1 MSFKDDRLSDLAIDG
16 GMLEPHDSCDAIKY
30 MIQLDRGLFQFDF
43 TDRHAIL
50 GVSVNA
56 QSIKIRERY
65 QAVARLLHPDTAK
78 WKTDADRQFGIQ
90 LFSRLVT
97 HAYGR
102 LSRPSELQEQI
113 IMLEL
118 LGKRS
123 IEEGS
128 QSQIVDPLCQQ
139 LYQSGNDFE
148 LVYERLLTQIVAQQY
163 VELDQSERIVN
174 QISELNMVYLLR
186 KQLQLVRSTPPTV
199 TNNSI
204 ATKEPISTDLAKT
217 SPIEGAL
224 RRAED
229 YVTNKNWVKA
239 VPELREVI
247 SVEPN
252 NARAHTLFGLVYLHQ
267 RQLTMARLSINK
279 ALQIAPKDPQVIQA
293 KQEFDRVANASSHGS
308 SNQTTTKK
316 PSEGIFGG
324 FFSKK

>member
-1 MSFKDDRLSDLAIDG
+1 MGVCLNPTTRRCYAL
-16 GMLEPHDSCDAIKY
+16 KY

-65 QAVARLLHPDTAK
+65 QVVARLLHPDTAK
-78 WKTDADRQFGIQ
+78 WKTEADRQLGVQ
-90 LFSRLVT
+90 LFYRLVT
-97 HAYGR
+97 HAYGK
-102 LSRPSELQEQI
+102 LSRPSELQEQM

-128 QSQIVDPLCQQ
+128 QMQIVDPLCQQ
-139 LYQSGNDFE
+139 LYQSGNDFD
-148 LVYERLLTQIVAQQY
+148 LVYDRLLTQIVAQQY
-163 VELDQSERIVN
+163 VELDQSERIIN

-186 KQLQLVRSTPPTV
+186 KQLQSVRSTPPTV

-204 ATKEPISTDLAKT
+204 STKEPISTELIKT
-217 SPIEGAL
+217 SLIDGAL

-252 NARAHTLFGLVYLHQ
+252 NVRAHTLFGLVYLHQ
-267 RQLTMARLSINK
+267 QQLTMARLSINK

-293 KQEFDRVANASSHGS
+293 KQEFDRVANASSNGS
-308 SNQTTTKK
+308 SNKTSTKK

-324 FFSKK
+324 FFGKK

>member
-1 MSFKDDRLSDLAIDG
+1 
-16 GMLEPHDSCDAIKY
+16 ML
-30 MIQLDRGLFQFDF
+30 QLDRGLFQFDF
-43 TDRHAIL
+43 IDRHAIL

-65 QAVARLLHPDTAK
+65 QAVARLLHPDSAK
-78 WKTDADRQFGIQ
+78 WQTEADRQLGVQ

-97 HAYGR
+97 HAYGK
-102 LSRPSELQEQI
+102 LSRPSDLQEQM

-123 IEEGS
+123 LAEDS
-128 QSQIVDPLCQQ
+128 QMQIVDPLCQQ
-139 LYQSGNDFE
+139 LYQSGNNFE
-148 LVYERLLTQIVAQQY
+148 LVYDRLLTQLVAQQY

-186 KQLQLVRSTPPTV
+186 KQLQSVRSTPPTV
-199 TNNSI
+199 TNNSTS
-204 ATKEPISTDLAKT
+204 TKEPISTKLTKT
-217 SPIEGAL
+217 SLIDGAL

-229 YVTNKNWVKA
+229 YIINKNWVKA

-247 SVEPN
+247 SFEPN
-252 NARAHTLFGLVYLHQ
+252 NVRAHTLSGLVYLHQ
-267 RQLTMARLSINK
+267 QQLTMARLSINK

-293 KQEFDRVANASSHGS
+293 KQELDRVTNASSNGS
-308 SNQTTTKK
+308 IDKTTTKK
-316 PSEGIFGG
+316 PSGGIFGG

>member
-1 MSFKDDRLSDLAIDG
+1 MWGYSNPMTRRYYAL
-16 GMLEPHDSCDAIKY
+16 KY

-78 WKTDADRQFGIQ
+78 WKTEADRQLGIQ

-97 HAYGR
+97 HAYGK
-102 LSRPSELQEQI
+102 LSRPSELQEQM

-128 QSQIVDPLCQQ
+128 QIQIVDPLCQQ

-186 KQLQLVRSTPPTV
+186 KQLQSVRSTPPTV
-199 TNNSI
+199 PNNSI
-204 ATKEPISTDLAKT
+204 ATREPISTEQTKT

-252 NARAHTLFGLVYLHQ
+252 NVRAHTLFGLVYLHQ
-267 RQLTMARLSINK
+267 QQLTMARLSINK
-279 ALQIAPKDPQVIQA
+279 ALQIAPKDLQVIQA
-293 KQEFDRVANASSHGS
+293 KQEFDRVANASSNGS
-308 SNQTTTKK
+308 SNKTTTKK